1 MTVSISEEALIF
13 LKTAIGGTVIGMIF
27 DIYRLIKNSGKN
39 LMLLGFGDIIVW
51 LVLSIVSFE
60 VVFIANSG
68 DIRWYEALA
77 MLTGFILYT
86 VSVSKYF
93 TCGVKFIA
101 KIIKKTAH
109 IVFIPFKWLKRAAG
123 FIFMY
128 VKKLFIFVGFWLKLQ
143 KKHFEF
149 IKNKQIFDFRRLNR
163 IFRKN

>member
-27 DIYRLIKNSGKN
+27 DIYRLIKNNGKN

-68 DIRWYEALA
+68 DIRWYEAVA

-86 VSVSKYF
+86 MSVSKYF
-93 TCGVKFIA
+93 TCAVKFIA

-128 VKKLFIFVGFWLKLQ
+128 VKKPFIFVGFWLKLQ